1 MTSLNVYTCTQAE
14 LETFHQIGAT
24 SSAKIVALRDAVIA
38 GQRPEITVADLAEI
52 RLTEDQWQSSID
64 QGDLSLDFHATGHF
78 TDILPNAKTNA
89 EKFTFTSQSP
99 LGKDTTQ
106 TIEHSLNMLTAN
118 MESLSAQMMYLGQ
131 TLSDRMGQLHN
142 TVTGMQQDTDTLAN
156 SMHKIRHKT
165 KICKS
170 TSTITT
176 NLWKTCRK
184 Y

>member
-52 RLTEDQWQSSID
+52 RLTADQWQSSIV

-78 TDILPNAKTNA
+78 TDISPNAKTNA

-106 TIEHSLNMLTAN
+106 TNRTFFKH
-118 MESLSAQMMYLGQ
+118 
-131 TLSDRMGQLHN
+131 
-142 TVTGMQQDTDTLAN
+142 AN
-156 SMHKIRHKT
+156 SEHGIAIGPNDVSGSNLIGPNGSITQYSYRHAARHGH
-165 KICKS
+165 ICK
-170 TSTITT
+170 
-176 NLWKTCRK
+176 
-184 Y
+184 